1 MFTGIVSG
9 TGRVD
14 VVAPVDGSD
23 AVVLT
28 LTVSGHASDLGLG
41 GSIAINGVCL
51 TATTINGDVIDVD
64 VMGETLQHT
73 TIGQLQPG
81 DRVNLERCVP
91 VGGRFDGHVVQGHVD
106 GTGNLLEREDEGN
119 WQRLRFSVPLELARF
134 VARKGSIAID
144 GISLTVTA
152 VSEATE
158 AQQWFE
164 VGVIPTT
171 LRDTVLGDREIG
183 DAVNLEV
190 DVMAKY
196 AERRASFEALTQAA
210 ASSSESVDA
219 QEGN

>member
-14 VVAPVDGSD
+14 AVAPVDGSE

-28 LTVSGHASDLGLG
+28 LTVPGHANDLGLG

-196 AERRASFEALTQAA
+196 ADRRASFEALTQAA
-210 ASSSESVDA
+210 ASSSKSVDA